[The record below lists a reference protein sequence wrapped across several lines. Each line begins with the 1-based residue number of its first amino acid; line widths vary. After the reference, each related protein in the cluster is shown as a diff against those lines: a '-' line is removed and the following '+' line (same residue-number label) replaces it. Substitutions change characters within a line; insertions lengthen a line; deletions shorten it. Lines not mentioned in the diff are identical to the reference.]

1 MSARRHGPSAQ
12 ARREALLR
20 ATVEVTA
27 EQGVAGVTH
36 RAVTER
42 AGLPLATVSYFFSSI
57 DELAGEALR
66 TFMTEERE
74 TQAALA
80 EGLVAAEMTTDEAG
94 RAFALAAAPRLPE
107 TLALFE
113 ALLHAARHA
122 ELRAPVADALEAAR
136 SVASAGLTALGTP
149 DPEMLAPAMT
159 ALAHGLALHRLAEP
173 GCIDEEGTYRA
184 LRALLL
190 GHLLDNGHEE
200 LALELA
206 REAQPSSAA
215 TSAEE

>member
-1 MSARRHGPSAQ
+1 MSARRHGPSAR

-27 EQGVAGVTH
+27 ELGVAGVTH

-66 TFMTEERE
+66 TFMAEEQQ

-80 EGLVAAEMTTDEAG
+80 DDLAVAEMTADEAG

-113 ALLHAARHA
+113 ALLHAARHP
-122 ELRAPVADALEAAR
+122 ELREAVADALAAAR
-136 SVASAGLTALGTP
+136 SVATAGL
-149 DPEMLAPAMT
+149 
-159 ALAHGLALHRLAEP
+159 
-173 GCIDEEGTYRA
+173 
-184 LRALLL
+184 
-190 GHLLDNGHEE
+190 
-200 LALELA
+200 
-206 REAQPSSAA
+206 
-215 TSAEE
+215 

>member
-20 ATVEVTA
+20 ATVEVAA
-27 EQGVAGVTH
+27 EQGVSGVTH

-57 DELAGEALR
+57 DELASEALR
-66 TFMTEERE
+66 SFMAAEQAE
-74 TQAALA
+74 QAAIAEALA
-80 EGLVAAEMTTDEAG
+80 AAELSADEAG

-107 TLALFE
+107 TPALFE
-113 ALLHAARHA
+113 AMLHAARSGEMREAVA
-122 ELRAPVADALEAAR
+122 EALAAAR
-136 SVASAGLTALGTP
+136 SVATAGLTAVGTP
-149 DPEMLAPAMT
+149 DPDALAPAMT
-159 ALAHGLALHRLAEP
+159 ALAHGLAFHRLAEP
-173 GCIDEEGTYRA
+173 GCIDEDGAYRA

-200 LALELA
+200 LALALA
-206 REAQPSSAA
+206 RGDA
-215 TSAEE
+215 

>member
-20 ATVEVTA
+20 ATVEVAA

-57 DELAGEALR
+57 DELAAEALR
-66 TFMTEERE
+66 TFMSAEQEA
-74 TQAALA
+74 QAAIAEALA
-80 EGLVAAEMTTDEAG
+80 AADLSADEVG
-94 RAFALAAAPRLPE
+94 RAFAVAAAPRLPE
-107 TLALFE
+107 TPALFE
-113 ALLHAARHA
+113 AMLHASRSG
-122 ELRAPVADALEAAR
+122 ELQAAVADALGAAR
-136 SVASAGLTALGTP
+136 SVAAAGLAAVGAP
-149 DPEMLAPAMT
+149 DPEAVAPAIT
-159 ALAHGLALHRLAEP
+159 ALAHGLAFHRLAEP
-173 GCIDEEGTYRA
+173 DCIDEDGAYRA

-200 LALELA
+200 LALALA
-206 REAQPSSAA
+206 RGDG
-215 TSAEE
+215 

>member
-12 ARREALLR
+12 ARRDALLR

-66 TFMTEERE
+66 TFMAEEQE
-74 TQAALA
+74 AQAAVA
-80 EGLVAAEMTTDEAG
+80 EGLAAADLSVDEAG

-113 ALLHAARHA
+113 ALLHAARHE
-122 ELRAPVADALEAAR
+122 ELREAVADALAAAR
-136 SVASAGLTALGTP
+136 SVASAGLHVLGTP
-149 DPEMLAPAMT
+149 DPDRLAPAMT

-200 LALELA
+200 LALEVA
-206 REAQPSSAA
+206 RSTA
-215 TSAEE
+215 

>member
-66 TFMTEERE
+66 TFMAEE
-74 TQAALA
+74 QARQASLA
-80 EGLVAAEMTTDEAG
+80 DGLVAAEMSVDEAG
-94 RAFALAAAPRLPE
+94 RAFAAAAAPRLPE

-113 ALLHAARHA
+113 ALLYAARHP
-122 ELRAPVADALEAAR
+122 EFRAPVGDALAAAR
-136 SVASAGLTALGTP
+136 GVASAGLSALDTP
-149 DPEMLAPAMT
+149 DPETLAPAMT

-173 GCIDEEGTYRA
+173 DGLDEDATYPA

-190 GHLLDNGHEE
+190 GHLLDTGHED

-206 REAQPSSAA
+206 RETRA
-215 TSAEE
+215 T